1 MNDFSNL
8 EKSINELGKKRISLE
23 KEVTD
28 LRNKEREITRLKEGM
43 SDPKYDFR
51 WPIRQFKNTID
62 NCIGTVRLVK
72 LEDLINHGYIV
83 WSSSY

>member
-1 MNDFSNL
+1 
-8 EKSINELGKKRISLE
+8 
-23 KEVTD
+23 
-28 LRNKEREITRLKEGM
+28 M